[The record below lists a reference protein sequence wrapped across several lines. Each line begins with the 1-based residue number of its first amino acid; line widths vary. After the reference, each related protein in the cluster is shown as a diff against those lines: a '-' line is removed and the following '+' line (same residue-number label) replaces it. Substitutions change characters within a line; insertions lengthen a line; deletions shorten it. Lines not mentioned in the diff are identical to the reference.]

1 MYTWTIFGLC
11 LDFTWT
17 MLGLYLHPDAVCP
30 IRQFICLN
38 SILLGSNGVMRLK
51 NMLSMSKVLDQ
62 LSHHTTVPN
71 SQFKYPW
78 RSTTTTQDVNTD
90 SMEANK

>member
-1 MYTWTIFGLC
+1 MMYTWTIFGLC

-38 SILLGSNGVMRLK
+38 VSITRKKRFGTPYFWLVVSLDLK
-51 NMLSMSKVLDQ
+51 
-62 LSHHTTVPN
+62 
-71 SQFKYPW
+71 
-78 RSTTTTQDVNTD
+78 
-90 SMEANK
+90 

>member
-1 MYTWTIFGLC
+1 MFVRFIF
-11 LDFTWT
+11 
-17 MLGLYLHPDAVCP
+17 CP
-30 IRQFICLN
+30 SLN
-38 SILLGSNGVMRLK
+38 GSLIQIGVLFDPHDKGFKSSTDLQSILLGSNGVMRLK